1 MIVRVIKTF
10 RDRVTGSTLKPGL
23 IIWVTEERA
32 AELLSSLKGPF
43 IEIYENEEKTDGP
56 VEEEVEEVEEV
67 EELEAEREEESEKII
82 EIDEGELILPDFNTM
97 NKKDIVKFAKDI
109 LQLELGMNLTKAEMI
124 DLINE
129 AT

>member
-67 EELEAEREEESEKII
+67 EAEREEESEKII

-109 LQLELGMNLTKAEMI
+109 LQLELDMNLTKAEMI

>member
-56 VEEEVEEVEEV
+56 VEEEVEE
-67 EELEAEREEESEKII
+67 LEAEREEESEKII

-109 LQLELGMNLTKAEMI
+109 LQLELDMNLTKAEMI